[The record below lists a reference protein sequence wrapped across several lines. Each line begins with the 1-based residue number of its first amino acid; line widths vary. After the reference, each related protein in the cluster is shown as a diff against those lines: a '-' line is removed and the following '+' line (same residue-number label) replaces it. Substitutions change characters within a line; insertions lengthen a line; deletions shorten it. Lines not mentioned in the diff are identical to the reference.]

1 MGGFSS
7 VATVISNI
15 AARFTEESQYEA
27 LKNFNA
33 ANSTKFGS
41 SASTLISAEST
52 VKQNLDW
59 AEAKLGHFRN
69 YLAIRN
75 GSVVIGA
82 FNFLI
87 FLLVALVTL
96 LR

>member
-1 MGGFSS
+1 MGSYSS

-15 AARFTEESQYEA
+15 AARFTEESQYES
-27 LKNFNA
+27 LRSFNA

-41 SASTLISAEST
+41 AASTLTSAEST

-59 AEAKLGHFRN
+59 AEDRLGHFRN
-69 YLAIRN
+69 YLVVRN
-75 GSVVIGA
+75 GGVVIGA